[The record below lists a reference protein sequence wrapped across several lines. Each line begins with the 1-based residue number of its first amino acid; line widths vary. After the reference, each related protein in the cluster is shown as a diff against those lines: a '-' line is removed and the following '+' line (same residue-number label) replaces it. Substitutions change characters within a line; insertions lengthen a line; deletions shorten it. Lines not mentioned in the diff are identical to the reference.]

1 MNILLVT
8 LFSLERNTSVA
19 ISNINITKGL
29 LALGHKVTWVMPN
42 WAQCETEFDFSQVRV
57 IRVPGKDL
65 SHNVGYVRGKLR
77 SHFDML
83 DFVRSYIREVRKV
96 QIPNNYF
103 KSIIYNYE
111 AKI

>member
-42 WAQCETEFDFSQVRV
+42 WAQCETEFDASQVRV
-57 IRVPGKDL
+57 IRVPGQDQPRQVDWFR
-65 SHNVGYVRGKLR
+65 NKLR
-77 SHFDML
+77 SHFGFL
-83 DFVRSYIREVRKV
+83 DFTRSYLRQVSKV
-96 QIPNNYF
+96 YLPDECSYIYF
-103 KSIIYNYE
+103 
-111 AKI
+111 